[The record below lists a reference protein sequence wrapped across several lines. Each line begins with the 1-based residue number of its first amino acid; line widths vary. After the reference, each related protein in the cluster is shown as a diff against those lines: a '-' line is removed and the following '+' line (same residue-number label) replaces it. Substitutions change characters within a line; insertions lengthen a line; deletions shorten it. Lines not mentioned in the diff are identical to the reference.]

1 MSMSSFLK
9 FALFYSECFFYS
21 YTLIRNRWKILAY
34 FNVIKTNNQM
44 LFSLKNQA
52 TAIKCN
58 YLFCK
63 FLNADFITYLNIF
76 LNYFTIYFTQFPF

>member
-1 MSMSSFLK
+1 
-9 FALFYSECFFYS
+9 
-21 YTLIRNRWKILAY
+21 
-34 FNVIKTNNQM
+34 M

-63 FLNADFITYLNIF
+63 FLNADFIIYLNIF
-76 LNYFTIYFTQFPF
+76 LNYFTIYFTQFPFLESLNKL